1 MPFLQFVSTLARC
14 RDMLLRV
21 RKIDRK
27 KLSLTTTSPEI
38 EKKSV
43 NWTWRIIST
52 VLALALI
59 GFMLSLIQW
68 GDFVDVLKRLSV
80 QSMVAA
86 FAVYVFLNLFRSF
99 RFVAL
104 LNRDDISPWRVFPIA
119 LYHNFLVRLLPFK
132 LGEFS
137 YIVLM
142 RNRMTVS
149 IEEGVSSLFGSRL
162 LELLMIILVGAVS
175 LLLSGEIIPDQGV
188 LVIVLVIGSIIGG
201 IVGFYYVGTMIRL
214 FNRMMGA
221 FDNIGIVATLI
232 EKLESLAI
240 EFDRIRNPKIFA
252 RALFWSCF
260 TYGSSFVVNWI
271 LLVSV
276 GIHVDPAT
284 LVILVSLGMFA
295 TAFPFNISGF
305 GAVELSW
312 TLGLTTFLAMSS
324 SEATSIGLMLN
335 GFQLLCAAISGGI
348 GYAVVQVTGMK
359 KATH

>member
-1 MPFLQFVSTLARC
+1 
-14 RDMLLRV
+14 
-21 RKIDRK
+21 
-27 KLSLTTTSPEI
+27 
-38 EKKSV
+38 V

-52 VLALALI
+52 VLALLLI

-68 GDFVDVLKRLSV
+68 GDFVDVLGRLSL

-86 FAVYVFLNLFRSF
+86 FSVYVLLNLFRSF

-132 LGEFS
+132 LGEFA

-142 RNRMTVS
+142 RNRMNVRV
-149 IEEGVSSLFGSRL
+149 EEGFSSLFGSRL

-175 LLLSGEIIPDQGV
+175 LLLSGEIIPNQGA

-201 IVGFYYVGTMIRL
+201 IIGFYYVGTMIRL
-214 FNRMMGA
+214 FNRIIGT
-221 FDNIGIVATLI
+221 FDHIGFIGKLI
-232 EKLESLAI
+232 EKLDGLAQ
-240 EFDRIRNPKIFA
+240 EFDRIRKPKIFA
-252 RALFWSCF
+252 KALFWSCF
-260 TYGSSFVVNWI
+260 TYGSSFAVNWI
-271 LLVSV
+271 LLVAI
-276 GIHVDPAT
+276 GINVDPVT

-312 TLGLTTFLAMSS
+312 ALGLTTFLAMSS

-348 GYAVVQVTGMK
+348 GYGIVQMTGIK
-359 KATH
+359 KATHDE